1 MSIDITRY
9 MPADGAAACA
19 AAVTPV
25 LNSLQP
31 SAILALAAQVRRL
44 KADGRAICDLTVG
57 DFSSKHFPI
66 PDALRQA
73 LVEALAA
80 GHTNY
85 PPSDG
90 VPELKAAVARL
101 FSRDMGI
108 DYPSGAVVIA
118 SGARPL
124 LYGTWRLFVDPGE
137 RSVSFVPSWNNGY
150 YAHLTQADHTYVR
163 TEASENFFPT
173 VEQVRA
179 VLPGTR
185 LLMLNSPLNP
195 TGTAID
201 AERLAGIAT
210 AVVEENARRRGG
222 RPVML
227 CYDQVYWMLTFG
239 GVRHV
244 NPVALVPEVAP
255 YTVQIDALSKGF
267 AATGLRVGWGLM
279 PPHLVGRMS
288 GFLGHVGAWAP
299 RAEQVATAWL
309 LDRPDVMVDYH
320 RTMLAEIDAR
330 LNRLYSGVQAMR
342 ARGLPLDAI
351 RPQGGIYLSLH
362 VDLVGRGFD
371 TNHQIASF
379 LIDKAGVAVVPFQA
393 FDLMEDT
400 GWFRMSV
407 GAVGLDEL
415 DGALERLEAAVGAHL
430 AAR

>member
-1 MSIDITRY
+1 MSIDVTRY
-9 MPADGAAACA
+9 MPADGAAARA

-25 LNSLQP
+25 LDSLQP
-31 SAILALAAQVRRL
+31 SAILALAAQVRRM
-44 KADGRAICDLTVG
+44 KAEGRQICDLTVG

-66 PDALRQA
+66 PDALREA

-101 FSRDMGI
+101 FSRDMGL
-108 DYPSGAVVIA
+108 DYPNAAVVIA

-150 YAHLTQADHTYVR
+150 YAHLTQADHHYVR

-173 VEQVRA
+173 VDQVRA
-179 VLPGTR
+179 ALPGTR

-201 AERLAGIAT
+201 AERLAGIAQ
-210 AVVEENARRRGG
+210 AVVEENARRGGG

-239 GVRHV
+239 GTKHV
-244 NPVALVPEVAP
+244 NPVTLVPEVAP

-267 AATGLRVGWGLM
+267 AATGLRVGWGLL
-279 PPHLVGRMS
+279 PPHLVSRMS

-309 LDRPDVMVDYH
+309 LDRPDVMEDYH
-320 RTMLAEIDAR
+320 RTMRAEIEER
-330 LNRLYSGVQAMR
+330 LNRLYVGVQDMR
-342 ARGLPLDAI
+342 ARGLPVDAI

-379 LIDKAGVAVVPFQA
+379 LIERAGLAVVPFQA

-415 DGALERLEAAVGAHL
+415 DGALERLESAVGQHL
-430 AAR
+430 SAR